1 MYWTILFVALG
12 GALGASARY
21 LTGIAVAKTLG
32 SAFPF
37 GTMTVNIIGSFIMGI
52 AFVFLMGRE
61 QEALRYVPFVMTGLL
76 GGFTTFSAFSLDFW
90 LLIERERLIL
100 ASVYLG
106 GSVVVSVFA
115 LIAGV
120 YFARAITG

>member
-21 LTGIAVAKTLG
+21 LTGLATAQTLG